1 MKRGGP
7 RRNRPSFP
15 MSLLSSARREQLPG
29 QANCARGR
37 LLRHYVNPPEA
48 EVTGSNPVGR
58 TENGKVYYREA
69 DLNVDRRDERG
80 GRIGPR
86 SSILSGVLKESEAP

>member
-1 MKRGGP
+1 MVAILGDEMASICEI
-7 RRNRPSFP
+7 RRIGYP
-15 MSLLSSARREQLPG
+15 
-29 QANCARGR
+29 
-37 LLRHYVNPPEA
+37 YVNPPEA